1 MVSCGVRKVAGGRVL
16 RTRLGCEESQ
26 KDLVRPIKRAIKWQR
41 KFREEKHKV
50 IFIEKAALVH
60 WLVTD
65 HYQSGVGCW
74 VHASV
79 ILELRNR

>member
-1 MVSCGVRKVAGGRVL
+1 MVSCGVRKVADGRVP
-16 RTRLGCEESQ
+16 RTRSGCEESQ

-41 KFREEKHKV
+41 KFRAEKHKV

-65 HYQSGVGCW
+65 HYQSGLGSW
-74 VHASV
+74 GHAS
-79 ILELRNR
+79 IISELRNR